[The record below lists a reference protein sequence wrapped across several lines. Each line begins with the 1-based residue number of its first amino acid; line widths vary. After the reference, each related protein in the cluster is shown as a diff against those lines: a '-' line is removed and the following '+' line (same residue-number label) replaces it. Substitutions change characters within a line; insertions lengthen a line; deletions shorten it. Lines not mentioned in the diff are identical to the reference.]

1 MNYSRARF
9 DIILF
14 LIAITLVGIGVV
26 MIYSSSAIFY
36 DQKSTQ
42 GSYFLFRKQLLWICI
57 SSMGMLIAWKTDYNL
72 FRKYKGIII
81 AGGLFSLALTII
93 PGVGYKVGG
102 AVRWLNLCGIKFQPA
117 ELIKLCLVIWMADF
131 IVKRKAHLKNM
142 LKGFLPALLFLLFII
157 LILLKQP
164 HFGMVILLF
173 SVGMGILFIGGISL
187 KHIISL
193 LLVSIPML
201 VFVAF
206 KAPYRVRRL
215 TIFLDPWSDPAG
227 AGYHIIQSLI
237 ALGSGGLF
245 GVGLGN
251 SKQKLFY
258 LPESSTDFIFAIIGE
273 EGGFIFATVVILL
286 FIGFAYCGTKICLA
300 TDDFFASLLAFSL
313 TFIIVAQAFL
323 NIGVVTGILPT
334 TGVPLPF
341 ISFGGSALVFNMVSV
356 GILMNIA
363 KGSFGR
369 RG

>member
-14 LIAITLVGIGVV
+14 LITITLVGIGVL
-26 MIYSSSAIFY
+26 MIYSSSAIFA
-36 DQKSTQ
+36 QKFTQ
-42 GSYFLFRKQLLWICI
+42 DSYFLFKKQILWICI

-72 FRKYKGIII
+72 FRKFKGLII
-81 AGGLFSLALTII
+81 ALGLLLLILTII
-93 PGVGYKVGG
+93 PGIGYKIGGATRWLKVGG
-102 AVRWLNLCGIKFQPA
+102 IAFQPS
-117 ELIKLCLVIWMADF
+117 ELIKLCLIIWMTDF
-131 IVKRKAHLKNM
+131 IVKRKAHLKSM
-142 LKGFLPALLFLLFII
+142 RKGFLPALMFLLLII

-164 HFGMVILLF
+164 HFGMIIMLF
-173 SVGMGILFIGGISL
+173 SVTMVILFIGGISL
-187 KHIISL
+187 KHITSL
-193 LLVSIPML
+193 LLIAIPML
-201 VFVAF
+201 AFVAF

-215 TIFLDPWSDPAG
+215 TIFMDPWSDAG
-227 AGYHIIQSLI
+227 DKGYHIIQSLI

-245 GVGLGN
+245 GVGLGE

-273 EGGFIFATVVILL
+273 EGGFIFATAVILL

-300 TDDFFASLLAFSL
+300 TDDFFASLFAFSL
-313 TFIIVAQAFL
+313 TFIIVAQAFF
-323 NIGVVTGILPT
+323 NIGVVTGVLPT

-341 ISFGGSALVFNMVSV
+341 ISFGGSALFFNMVCV